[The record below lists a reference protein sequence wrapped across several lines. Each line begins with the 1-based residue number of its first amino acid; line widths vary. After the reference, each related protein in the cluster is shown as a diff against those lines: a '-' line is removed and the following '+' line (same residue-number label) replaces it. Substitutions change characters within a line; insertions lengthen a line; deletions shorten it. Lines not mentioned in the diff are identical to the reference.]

1 MPTRVAEGFMNEVW
15 KAIVDEF
22 IDLPSAAAL
31 TRVAVRLV
39 LAAILGGVLGY
50 EREKKGKQ
58 AGMRTHMMIAVGA
71 AMFALVPQQAGMSED
86 AVARV
91 LQGLVAGIGF
101 LGAGPILKL
110 EERMEVRGLTT
121 AASIWLTAAMGMAVG
136 LGRGAT
142 AVVATGLALLIL
154 SVLPKPEPNGPK
166 EPPYGDRKEG
176 QVTAAAGEVA
186 VTNPVQ
192 PTAGAGKKE

>member
-1 MPTRVAEGFMNEVW
+1 MTEVW
-15 KAIVDEF
+15 KAIAEEF
-22 IDLPSAAAL
+22 VDLPSAAAL

-39 LAAILGGVLGY
+39 LAALLGGVLGF
-50 EREKKGKQ
+50 EREKRGKQ

-154 SVLPKPEPNGPK
+154 AVLPKPEDHTGK
-166 EPPYGDRKEG
+166 EKEQPPPQRV
-176 QVTAAAGEVA
+176 QV
-186 VTNPVQ
+186 
-192 PTAGAGKKE
+192 

>member
-1 MPTRVAEGFMNEVW
+1 MNEVW
-15 KAIVDEF
+15 KAIGEEF
-22 IDLPSAAAL
+22 IDLPSGAAL
-31 TRVAVRLV
+31 TRVSVRLV
-39 LAAILGGVLGY
+39 LAAILGGVLGF

-71 AMFALVPQQAGMSED
+71 AMFAFVPQQAGMGEE

-110 EERMEVRGLTT
+110 ESRMEVRGLTT
-121 AASIWLTAAMGMAVG
+121 AASIWLTAAVGMAVG

-142 AVVATGLALLIL
+142 AVVATAIALLIL
-154 SVLPKPEPNGPK
+154 AVLPKPEDHSGK
-166 EPPYGDRKEG
+166 ESEQPPQR
-176 QVTAAAGEVA
+176 VRV
-186 VTNPVQ
+186 
-192 PTAGAGKKE
+192 

>member
-1 MPTRVAEGFMNEVW
+1 MTEVW
-15 KAIVDEF
+15 KAIAEEF
-22 IDLPSAAAL
+22 VDLPSAAAL

-39 LAAILGGVLGY
+39 LAALLGGVLGF
-50 EREKKGKQ
+50 EREKRGKQ

-154 SVLPKPEPNGPK
+154 AVLPKPDDHTGK
-166 EPPYGDRKEG
+166 EKEQPPPQRV
-176 QVTAAAGEVA
+176 QV
-186 VTNPVQ
+186 
-192 PTAGAGKKE
+192 

>member
-1 MPTRVAEGFMNEVW
+1 MNEVW

-22 IDLPSAAAL
+22 VDLPNGAVLA
-31 TRVAVRLV
+31 RVAVRLV
-39 LAAILGGVLGY
+39 LAGILGGVLGY
-50 EREKKGKQ
+50 ERERKGKQ

-71 AMFALVPQQAGMSED
+71 AMFAFVPQQAGMSDD

-121 AASIWLTAAMGMAVG
+121 AASIWLTAAVGMAVG

-154 SVLPKPEPNGPK
+154 AMLPKPEDHTPK
-166 EPPYGDRKEG
+166 EKEQPPQRV
-176 QVTAAAGEVA
+176 QV
-186 VTNPVQ
+186 
-192 PTAGAGKKE
+192 